1 MGSKNFE
8 EVALSTP
15 QGKVALSTQLVE
27 LWTLRRLLMREV
39 RKIPLEIGYK
49 EIFVVWCKKFHQ
61 HDCLQ

>member
-15 QGKVALSTQLVE
+15 LVE

-39 RKIPLEIGYK
+39 RKIPSETGYK

-61 HDCLQ
+61 HYCLQ

>member
-15 QGKVALSTQLVE
+15 LVE

-39 RKIPLEIGYK
+39 RKIPSEIGYK